1 MLTSSRD
8 SPDAGTS
15 VAAADLPDI
24 NVWLA
29 LAVTEHAHHAAAM
42 AYWLQNAAAKVCFC
56 RVTMLGLVRL
66 LTQPKVMGAAAMTL
80 QSAMFAF
87 DGWLALPGVHWAE
100 EPAGCSAALRG
111 LVAEGLPSRM
121 WTDAYLAAFAQAA
134 GLRLVSFDA
143 DFRRF
148 NQLAQLQLRAPAP
161 GTA

>member
-1 MLTSSRD
+1 MKTSSRERPE
-8 SPDAGTS
+8 SGAWA
-15 VAAADLPDI
+15 AAADLPDI

-29 LAVTEHAHHAAAM
+29 LAVNEHVHHTAAM
-42 AYWLQNAAAKVCFC
+42 AYWSQNAAAQVCFC
-56 RVTMLGLVRL
+56 RITMLGLVRL

-100 EPAGCSAALRG
+100 EPAGCSAALKG
-111 LVAEGLPSRM
+111 LVAQGLPSRL

-134 GLRLVSFDA
+134 GMRLVSFDA

-148 NQLAQLQLRAPAP
+148 NKLAQLQLQAPAP
-161 GTA
+161 GTT